1 MEYPKKF
8 LRIKA
13 LILRV
18 NYLRMFVNFWRLK
31 RYRQRSEEALEF
43 TPNSRGIF
51 MILYKRQ
58 TDELGRMAIQM
69 AISTENSIM
78 NVKI

>member
-1 MEYPKKF
+1 MEYPKKS
-8 LRIKA
+8 LRIKV

-31 RYRQRSEEALEF
+31 KYRQWSEEALEF